1 MSPVAC
7 WSGAAL
13 AVRRGAAAGWLGL
26 CLGLCGASAA
36 GAADATLAPR
46 KVLRVAFNA
55 GETSLDPSQIQ
66 DTYSRTVTA
75 HIFEAPYHFDYLA
88 QPTQTKP
95 LTAAA
100 MPEVSPDMKVWTIR
114 LKPGIT
120 FQSDPAFK
128 GKRRELV
135 AQDYIFALQR
145 FADPANKSPVWSW
158 IETYGIAGLADYRK
172 EVIDTKARFD
182 YDRPIPGMVALD
194 RHTLRFTLNETK
206 PRFLELL
213 TASDLMGAQA
223 REVMEFYGE
232 RIAEHPVGTGPFK
245 LKSWRRSS
253 EIVLERSADYRDVR
267 WDAQPAADD
276 VEGQAIAA
284 RLRGRRLPMVDEVRV
299 AIIDED
305 QPRWLAFLSEELDM
319 LGGKVGS
326 VPGTYVPKS
335 LPNGKLLPS
344 LQKRGIGA
352 RQQINPEVVIFF
364 FNMEDPTIGGYTPEK
379 VALRRAISLGWNVER
394 EITVLRY
401 GQGVPAQSM
410 VVPHTFG
417 YDPKFKSEASSFD
430 PARAKALLDL
440 YGYKDL
446 DGDGYRERPDGQPLT
461 VEYYTQSEQFY
472 REQSAELLKNMRAIG
487 LRFRNIVGLWPEQA
501 KQARAGKLMMWGLAS
516 SATSPDGQG
525 TFQRLHGPQSGS
537 QNYAR
542 FKLPAF
548 DAIYDRLSLL
558 PDGPERLALMNE
570 GKKLA
575 IAYMPYKA
583 TVHRISTDMW
593 HPWVIGF
600 RRPPFHNEW
609 WHMVDIDERL
619 KPAPSR

>member
-1 MSPVAC
+1 VTAVAELMQRTRP
-7 WSGAAL
+7 GASLGRRVLAL
-13 AVRRGAAAGWLGL
+13 CCALLLWPAWQDTAAAE
-26 CLGLCGASAA
+26 
-36 GAADATLAPR
+36 R

-66 DTYSRTVTA
+66 DTYSRTITA
-75 HIFEAPYHFDYLA
+75 HIFEALYHYDYLA
-88 QPTQTKP
+88 QPTKTKP

-100 MPEVSPDMKVWTIR
+100 MPEVSADMKVWTVPI
-114 LKPGIT
+114 KPGIF

-128 GKRRELV
+128 GQARELV
-135 AQDYIFALQR
+135 AQDFIYAIQR
-145 FADPANKSPVWSW
+145 IADPATKSPVWSW
-158 IETYGIAGLADYRK
+158 VETFGIVGLAEKRQQ
-172 EVIDTKARFD
+172 VIDAKGKFD
-182 YDRPIPGMVALD
+182 YDRPIPGMLALD
-194 RHTLRFTLNETK
+194 RHTLRFTLKETK
-206 PRFLELL
+206 PRFLEAL
-213 TASDLMGAQA
+213 TASDLLGAQA
-223 REVMEFYGE
+223 REVVEFYGD
-232 RIAEHPVGTGPFK
+232 RIAEHPIGTGPFR

-253 EIVLERSADYRDVR
+253 QIVLERNSEYRDVR
-267 WDAQPAADD
+267 WDAEPAANDAD
-276 VEGQAIAA
+276 AQAIAA
-284 RLRGRRLPMVDEVRV
+284 QLRGRKLPMVDEVRV

-344 LQKRGIGA
+344 FQKRGIGA

-364 FNMEDPTIGGYTPEK
+364 FNMEDPIVGGYTPEK
-379 VALRRAISLGWNVER
+379 VALRRAISLGWNVQR

-417 YDPKFKSEASSFD
+417 YDPKFKSEASSYD
-430 PARAKALLDL
+430 PPRAKALLDL
-440 YGYKDL
+440 YGYKDI
-446 DGDGYRERPDGQPLT
+446 DGDGFRELPDGQPLT
-461 VEYYTQSEQFY
+461 IEYYTQSEQFY

-487 LRFRNIVGLWPEQA
+487 LRVRNIVGLWPEQA

-525 TFQRLHGPQSGS
+525 TFQRLHGPQAGG
-537 QNYAR
+537 QNFAR

-548 DAIYDRLSLL
+548 DALYDRLSTL
-558 PDGPERLALMNE
+558 PDGPERLALMTE
-570 GKKLA
+570 AKKIA

-609 WHMVDIDERL
+609 WHMVDIDLQR
-619 KPAPSR
+619 KPAEK